1 MAPSGGLRCLDLN
14 QRHQASFGLVA
25 LCVSGVSKL
34 NDRPHSVTGR
44 AFSLWQSV
52 QLCWCRGPV
61 SSLGHPCVCRTYG
74 VAGPFRVSNPTGIA
88 RPRKVR
94 CNAGHGHQIAK
105 GHLGRPDHGRRDA
118 RAACPRTHNHSLD
131 SPNLPRYK
139 VTRRSWARLTELQ
152 EHQN

>member
-1 MAPSGGLRCLDLN
+1 MFLIGLG
-14 QRHQASFGLVA
+14 ALVV
-25 LCVSGVSKL
+25 LGGVSYIPRNAIWRGSL
-34 NDRPHSVTGR
+34 SGPDSSRRPVRDTLEPPRRGMGFLGSERTGP
-44 AFSLWQSV
+44 AFSLWQLV

-105 GHLGRPDHGRRDA
+105 GPG
-118 RAACPRTHNHSLD
+118 AA
-131 SPNLPRYK
+131 
-139 VTRRSWARLTELQ
+139 RSWAPRCTRGMPANTQ
-152 EHQN
+152 P